1 MVYFCCIF
9 NTWEINFDTP
19 YMSSSLNEIYV
30 SAKGLYFKPNAY
42 KTYYTYS
49 ALVIEIM
56 KFVFSTY

>member
-1 MVYFCCIF
+1 
-9 NTWEINFDTP
+9 
-19 YMSSSLNEIYV
+19 MSSSLNEIYV